1 MAINW
6 LENGKRKDFVLPQ
19 EPVIKSSVDLY
30 QRNSNFNKNLNKK
43 ISLAHQLMKS
53 PVKSL
58 PATISLKAA
67 EAFLRENKIRHVP
80 IVDKETN
87 MIEGLLSD
95 RDILRK
101 WAGIDDTFIDWIQ
114 KIDKSD
120 ILVSECM
127 RTKVLVADPDDRLVD
142 IARVMFLQK
151 IGCMPIVGKELKLVG
166 MITRSD
172 ILRMIMS
179 TAPVDFLL

>member
-6 LENGKRKDFVLPQ
+6 LENGKRKEFNLPQ
-19 EPVIKSSVDLY
+19 EPQKKTSVDLY
-30 QRNSNFNKNLNKK
+30 QRSADFNKNSNKK

-58 PATISLKAA
+58 TSTISLKAA
-67 EAFLRENKIRHVP
+67 EAFLRENRIRHVP
-80 IVDKETN
+80 IVNRETN

-101 WAGIDDTFIDWIQ
+101 WAGIDDTFIDWIK

-127 RTKVLVADPDDRLVD
+127 RTKVLVADHDDRIVD

-151 IGCMPIVGKELKLVG
+151 IGCMPVVGRDLNLVG

-179 TAPVDFLL
+179 NAPVDFLL